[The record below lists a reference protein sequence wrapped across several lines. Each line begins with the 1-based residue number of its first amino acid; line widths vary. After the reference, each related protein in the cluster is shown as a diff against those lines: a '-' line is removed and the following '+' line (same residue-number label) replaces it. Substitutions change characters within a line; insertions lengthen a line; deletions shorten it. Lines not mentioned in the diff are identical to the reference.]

1 MCRAKIEN
9 SFGAVS
15 CLYQASS
22 ARSRCAALALT
33 CSEGMKMT
41 KKVSPPAAPVTPMTA
56 RDAARIQS
64 ATAKAGDG
72 TVPKR
77 SFAARATRAAAK
89 AGKR

>member
-1 MCRAKIEN
+1 
-9 SFGAVS
+9 
-15 CLYQASS
+15 L
-22 ARSRCAALALT
+22 ARTYSK
-33 CSEGMKMT
+33 GMKMT
-41 KKVSPPAAPVTPMTA
+41 KKASHPAAPVSPMTA

-64 ATAKAGDG
+64 VAAKAGDG

>member
-1 MCRAKIEN
+1 
-9 SFGAVS
+9 
-15 CLYQASS
+15 
-22 ARSRCAALALT
+22 
-33 CSEGMKMT
+33 MKMT
-41 KKVSPPAAPVTPMTA
+41 KKVTPPAAPVTPMTA

>member
-1 MCRAKIEN
+1 MRRAKIEN

-15 CLYQASS
+15 CLYRASS

-33 CSEGMKMT
+33 YSKGMKMT
-41 KKVSPPAAPVTPMTA
+41 KKASHPAAPVSPMTA

-64 ATAKAGDG
+64 ATARAGGG
-72 TVPKR
+72 TVPKG